1 MTESES
7 DVEIGEPEMV
17 YHSGGELEPR
27 DGTETDRWITTDSPV
42 EVRQ

>member
-7 DVEIGEPEMV
+7 DLENGEPEMV
-17 YHSGGELEPR
+17 YHSGGELELR
-27 DGTETDRWITTDSPV
+27 DGTETDRWITTDSPA